1 MKSLGSKFRV
11 YNLNF
16 RMKETDV
23 VITVLKK
30 EKRTHLCAPN
40 VVVLVALPDVACVRL
55 LLVLHSSDA
64 L

>member
-1 MKSLGSKFRV
+1 
-11 YNLNF
+11 
-16 RMKETDV
+16 MKESDV